1 MESIFGLGTLNCI
14 YFLLVAVGVIYT
26 LFILIAG
33 GLHEI
38 QLPDIDIDVGDIGGV
53 NMPDVHVETPAS
65 FDHGEVGLTSLSPIT
80 IASFVTG
87 FGAFGII
94 STQMFNVSPK
104 ASILWAALGAFLV
117 GGVVHIAFIYVF
129 APQTSSEVRL
139 AELVGKAA
147 EVTVP
152 IPAEGTGKITLIA
165 RGARVTYGARSA
177 TGRPIGRG
185 TIVTIEEIAGSMAL
199 VKPRNGTQMNAL

>member
-38 QLPDIDIDVGDIGGV
+38 QLPDIDIDVGEIGGV
-53 NMPDVHVETPAS
+53 NMPDVHVETPGS

-185 TIVTIEEIAGSMAL
+185 TIVTIEEMAGSMAL